1 MNKIYRYFLLCF
13 FTTSALFSQQ
23 VINWEQ
29 VLKEAKEKNP
39 QLKQEELNLKQTEL
53 KIALVKSEL
62 YPQLSF
68 SFSSGKNYSENFESK
83 VNYSYNI
90 SAGITLFSGFSTINS
105 LKSQLLDLQIAE
117 ENYKRVLSDII
128 FSLKESFINLYYTQE
143 MYSLAENIFKRRKQ
157 NYELIKL
164 KYESGSEDLGSFL
177 RVETDMLQAEYEL
190 RKIKRER
197 ENAIRELLKNI
208 GRDDFIDIKVETYSD
223 LSSDVE
229 KIIAQDGA
237 TIITQI
243 PEYKIKQYQLA
254 KMQVQAKIAK
264 SSFYPS
270 VSFSADYGLSD
281 TNPIPDKN
289 KWGLSLGLRTS
300 YNIFSGFRDLTD
312 LKIANNNI
320 KTAEFELHNTKL
332 NLINNFYI
340 LKNNLIDIKESL
352 VVKEKYLKALEKQAE
367 IVSIK
372 YANGLASYYDWYQT
386 EDSFINT
393 QKSLLDLKKELIL
406 SELNLKKFLGYLE

>member
-13 FTTSALFSQQ
+13 FTTSTLFSQQ

-39 QLKQEELNLKQTEL
+39 QLRQAELNLTQTEL

-62 YPQLSF
+62 YPQISF
-68 SFSSGKNYSENFESK
+68 SLSSEKNYSENFESK

-90 SAGITLFSGFSTINS
+90 YAGVTLFSGFSTINS

-117 ENYKRVLSDII
+117 ENYKRVLSDIV

-143 MYSLAENIFKRRKQ
+143 MYFLAENIFKRRKQ

-177 RVETDMLQAEYEL
+177 RVEADMLQAEYEL

-223 LSSDVE
+223 LSSDIE

-237 TIITQI
+237 TIIAQI

-254 KMQVQAKIAK
+254 KMQIQAKIAK

-270 VSFSADYGLSD
+270 LSFSANYGLSD

-289 KWGLSLGLRTS
+289 KWSLSLGLRAS
-300 YNIFSGFRDLTD
+300 YNIFSGFRDLID

-352 VVKEKYLKALEKQAE
+352 IVKEKYLKALEKQAE

>member
-1 MNKIYRYFLLCF
+1 LLCF

-23 VINWEQ
+23 VITWEQ

-39 QLKQEELNLKQTEL
+39 QLRQAELNLKQTEL

-62 YPQLSF
+62 YPQISF
-68 SFSSGKNYSENFESK
+68 SFSSEKNYSENFESK

-90 SAGITLFSGFSTINS
+90 SAGVTLLSGFSTINS

-177 RVETDMLQAEYEL
+177 RVEADMLQAEYEL

-208 GRDDFIDIKVETYSD
+208 GRDDFVDIKVETYSD
-223 LSSDVE
+223 LSSDIE
-229 KIIAQDGA
+229 KIIAQDGT
-237 TIITQI
+237 TIIAQI

-254 KMQVQAKIAK
+254 KMQIQAKIAK

-270 VSFSADYGLSD
+270 LSFSANYGLSD

-289 KWGLSLGLRTS
+289 KWSLSLGLRAS

-352 VVKEKYLKALEKQAE
+352 IVKEKYLKALEKQAE

-372 YANGLASYYDWYQT
+372 YANGLALYYDWYQT